1 MKMYTDHCLGLVLI
15 QGIIVFWV
23 LFCLTCSQWPTH
35 TGGQHIPRHQGDFF
49 GERGLLKGSSVHSAD
64 VIVDSKVGVFW
75 FCMLITALFYN
86 WVPIKIWKCTLGSF
100 WEVVLTTAYLLFYL
114 CFAFEYNGHYHQYL
128 LCSMVLTGVWNIGN
142 VKNILPFH
150 VHGKLNSILNIQ
162 YNSSIYCWV

>member
-23 LFCLTCSQWPTH
+23 LFCLIWFQWPTH

-100 WEVVLTTAYLLFYL
+100 WEVVLTTAYILFYL
-114 CFAFEYNGHYHQYL
+114 CFAVGIQ
-128 LCSMVLTGVWNIGN
+128 WP
-142 VKNILPFH
+142 LP
-150 VHGKLNSILNIQ
+150 SILVVFDGSHRCLKHWKCQ
-162 YNSSIYCWV
+162 EHPFVPCSR